1 MWGDTPTKANQPLH
15 SDGREERPRKKATR
29 VDEDIE
35 LTEDSEEASAESAAL
50 TLQVPPQDAQQRL
63 DRFLAALDSLPYSR
77 SQLKRWIQE
86 GHIFRNHR
94 PARPADRIHTGD
106 TIEIIPP
113 PPEPITA
120 IPEDLPLQI
129 AFEDEH
135 LIVVDKAVGMVVH
148 PAPGHSSGTLVNALL
163 HHCRDLS
170 GIGGALRPGIVHRLD
185 RDTSGLLVVAKHDL
199 AHRGLSDLFRLRP
212 KEHLDRRYLAVA
224 RGHFQEDSLHI
235 DTPYGRHPTQ
245 RLRFSSL
252 VESERRAITDLTV
265 VERFALATLVQLRLH
280 TGRTHQIR
288 VHLADRGRPLIG
300 DALYGGTPPHNWPNF
315 LRNFPRQALHA
326 ARLAFTHPITQEPLS
341 FASPL
346 PPDLQQ
352 LIDFI
357 RSSHQTKPKN

>member
-1 MWGDTPTKANQPLH
+1 MWRHTPTKANQPLH

-94 PARPADRIHTGD
+94 PSRPADRIHTGD

-120 IPEDLPLQI
+120 IPEDLPIQI

-148 PAPGHSSGTLVNALL
+148 PAPGHPSGTLVNALL
-163 HHCRDLS
+163 HHCRDL
-170 GIGGALRPGIVHRLD
+170 
-185 RDTSGLLVVAKHDL
+185 
-199 AHRGLSDLFRLRP
+199 
-212 KEHLDRRYLAVA
+212 
-224 RGHFQEDSLHI
+224 
-235 DTPYGRHPTQ
+235 
-245 RLRFSSL
+245 
-252 VESERRAITDLTV
+252 
-265 VERFALATLVQLRLH
+265 
-280 TGRTHQIR
+280 
-288 VHLADRGRPLIG
+288 
-300 DALYGGTPPHNWPNF
+300 
-315 LRNFPRQALHA
+315 
-326 ARLAFTHPITQEPLS
+326 
-341 FASPL
+341 
-346 PPDLQQ
+346 
-352 LIDFI
+352 
-357 RSSHQTKPKN
+357 